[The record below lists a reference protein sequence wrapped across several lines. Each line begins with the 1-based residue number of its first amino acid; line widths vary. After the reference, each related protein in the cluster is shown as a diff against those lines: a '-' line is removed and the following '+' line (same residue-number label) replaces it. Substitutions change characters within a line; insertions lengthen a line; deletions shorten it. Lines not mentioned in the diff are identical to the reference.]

1 MNSSIKA
8 SLGTFGPLIALLVVF
23 GLFAFL
29 PTMPSSFTDAYNL
42 KTILTQTVII
52 GIGALGMTLVII
64 SGGIDLSAGSQIALC
79 SVVVAKVMQ
88 SFQIEIESVGVGL
101 SFLASL
107 SGIGACALI
116 GIIMGLIITRFKI
129 VPFIVTLG
137 FMLIIRGGAKWLGDN
152 QMVVAPDNALLPLMD
167 VQPDPGFLFFSIGAW
182 IFLLL
187 LGLLFIVL
195 RYTIFGRTTFAIGSS
210 ESTARLCGIA
220 VERYRIAIY
229 GLCGAFLGVS
239 GVMQFANLGQG
250 DPTAAQGMELD
261 IIAAVVI
268 GGGSLSGGEG
278 SALGTFVGALIMAVL
293 RNGCNMLGVDNYV
306 QEIIIGSIIVIAVAL
321 DRLKHQRS

>member
-1 MNSSIKA
+1 MNLSLKST
-8 SLGTFGPLIALLVVF
+8 LGTIGPFLALLVVF
-23 GLFAFL
+23 GLFSVL
-29 PTMPSSFTDAYNL
+29 PSMPSSFSDLYNL

-79 SVVVAKVMQ
+79 SVVVARVMQ
-88 SFQIEIESVGVGL
+88 SWSGGPDFVGIGPSV
-101 SFLASL
+101 LASL
-107 SGIGACALI
+107 SGIGVCALI
-116 GIIMGLIITRFKI
+116 GLIMGFIITRFKI

-137 FMLIIRGGAKWLGDN
+137 FMLVIRGGSKWLASN
-152 QMVVAPDNALLPLMD
+152 QMVAAPDNALLPLMD
-167 VQPDPGFLFFSIGAW
+167 VQPEPAYLIFSVGVW
-182 IFLLL
+182 IFLGFLL
-187 LGLLFIVL
+187 LLFIVL
-195 RYTIFGRTTFAIGSS
+195 RYTIFGRTTFAIGSN

-220 VERYRIAIY
+220 VERYRVAIY
-229 GLCGAFLGVS
+229 SLCGAFLGVS

-250 DPTAAQGMELD
+250 DPTAAVGMELD

-278 SALGTFVGALIMAVL
+278 SALGTFIGALIMAVL

-306 QEIIIGSIIVIAVAL
+306 QEVIIGSIIVVAVAL
-321 DRLKHQRS
+321 DRLKQRAG